1 MGWTMSNAE
10 NGQEPPVQET
20 PVTTAQNA
28 DVPSSGTADADEQKK
43 AYAELNDRFLRLA
56 ADFENFRKRS
66 ERDRILT
73 ITLANERF
81 ACDIL
86 EVADNIERALK
97 SDDAHLREGILQI
110 RELLSAQLQ
119 RHGVCPID
127 SLNKLFN
134 PKEHEAVAHV
144 PSDACS
150 GTIIDEVCR
159 GYRMHDK
166 VIRYAKVAVSKGNEN
181 NHKEA

>member
-1 MGWTMSNAE
+1 MSNAE
-10 NGQEPPVQET
+10 NGQEPPEQEISDM
-20 PVTTAQNA
+20 TAQNA
-28 DVPSSGTADADEQKK
+28 GSPVPGTAEADEQKG

-66 ERDRILT
+66 ERERAQT
-73 ITLANERF
+73 IALANERF

-97 SDDAHLREGILQI
+97 SDDAHLREGMLQI
-110 RELLSAQLQ
+110 RQLLSAQLQ
-119 RHGVCPID
+119 RHGVCPIE
-127 SLNKLFN
+127 SLNTLFD
-134 PKEHEAVAHV
+134 PEVHEAIAHV
-144 PSDACS
+144 PSDACT
-150 GTIIDEVCR
+150 GTVIDEVCR

-181 NHKEA
+181 NHKEV